1 MEKGRRAQYL
11 VTAAVSLAAIV
22 AGATQ
27 AWSTPVI
34 PKFHNNETNIA
45 ITDNEISWM
54 AAIASPGYMSG
65 SMATRFISD
74 KFGRRTVV
82 LGSALPILIG
92 TTVLLT
98 TASAPCLYV
107 TRYLWGFGNGM
118 YGTVSAMYLAEIADK
133 EIRGKLTA
141 SIRFTLSFG
150 SFIIMSVG
158 PFMSFNAI
166 SYIFLVLPIC
176 YFVACSFIPETP
188 YFYLKEGKVNAARA
202 SLKRLSGDRDE
213 KVIEDRLSAMR
224 LDVQKEMHRSGSAKE
239 MFTGKRY
246 RKALIIASGLKATQ
260 IMAGPIAIQQYFG
273 RIVQESKT
281 NVNIS
286 IVLITFGA
294 VKFIVGI
301 ISSMIVD
308 KVGRR
313 PLLIYSYLGSGIAL
327 GVVGAYFLIQPTSS
341 PYYTYIP
348 FIGIILSSVVSILG
362 YEPMVFVVSSEIFA
376 LNVKSVAMTY
386 LNILGGLLNFL
397 CVKGYQPMKDV
408 AGLTGVFWFYATFAF
423 IGGAFSF
430 LMVPET
436 NGKSLR
442 EIQIQMQGDLY
453 DESYDKPH
461 NVVVDDEA
469 EGTELKKLKQD
480 DT

>member
-1 MEKGRRAQYL
+1 MGIKKKICNSQTRGLKQE
-11 VTAAVSLAAIV
+11 AIV
-22 AGATQ
+22 LFKLK
-27 AWSTPVI
+27 I
-34 PKFHNNETNIA
+34 
-45 ITDNEISWM
+45 
-54 AAIASPGYMSG
+54 
-65 SMATRFISD
+65 
-74 KFGRRTVV
+74 
-82 LGSALPILIG
+82 ILF
-92 TTVLLT
+92 
-98 TASAPCLYV
+98 S
-107 TRYLWGFGNGM
+107 N
-118 YGTVSAMYLAEIADK
+118 
-133 EIRGKLTA
+133 
-141 SIRFTLSFG
+141 
-150 SFIIMSVG
+150 
-158 PFMSFNAI
+158 
-166 SYIFLVLPIC
+166 
-176 YFVACSFIPETP
+176 
-188 YFYLKEGKVNAARA
+188 
-202 SLKRLSGDRDE
+202 
-213 KVIEDRLSAMR
+213 
-224 LDVQKEMHRSGSAKE
+224 QK
-239 MFTGKRY
+239 
-246 RKALIIASGLKATQ
+246 LIIK
-260 IMAGPIAIQQYFG
+260 II
-273 RIVQESKT
+273 IVT
-281 NVNIS
+281 
-286 IVLITFGA
+286 
-294 VKFIVGI
+294 GI

-327 GVVGAYFLIQPTSS
+327 GVVGAYFLIQPTGS

-453 DESYDKPH
+453 DESFDKPH
-461 NVVVDDEA
+461 NVVVDDGA

>member
-11 VTAAVSLAAIV
+11 VAAAVSLAAMV

-34 PKFHNNETNIA
+34 PKFHSNETNII
-45 ITDNEISWM
+45 ITDDQISWV
-54 AAIASPGYMSG
+54 AALASPGYMAG
-65 SMATRFISD
+65 SMATRIVSD
-74 KFGRRTVV
+74 KFGRRTAV
-82 LGSALPILIG
+82 LGSGLPILIG
-92 TTVLLT
+92 TTVILT
-98 TASAPCLYV
+98 TASARCLYV
-107 TRYLWGFGNGM
+107 TRYLWGFGTGM
-118 YGTVSAMYLAEIADK
+118 IGTVSAMYLAEIADK

-141 SIRFTLSFG
+141 SIRFMLSFG
-150 SFIIMSVG
+150 SFIIMSIG
-158 PFMSFNAI
+158 PFISFNAL
-166 SYIFLVLPIC
+166 SYIFLALPIC
-176 YFVACSFIPETP
+176 YLIACSFIPETP

-202 SLKRLSGDRDE
+202 SLKRLSGDRNE
-213 KVIEDRLSAMR
+213 KAVEEKLLAMK
-224 LDVQKEMHRSGSAKE
+224 LDVKKEMHRSGSAKE

-246 RKALIIASGLKATQ
+246 RKALIIASGLKVTQ

-301 ISSMIVD
+301 ISSAIVD

-327 GVVGAYFLIQPTSS
+327 SVVGAYFLIQPTSS

-348 FIGIILSSVVSILG
+348 FVGIILSSVVSILG
-362 YEPMVFVVSSEIFA
+362 YEPMAFVVSAEIFP
-376 LNVKSVAMTY
+376 LNVKSIAMTF

-397 CVKGYQPMKDV
+397 CVKGYQPMKNI

-423 IGGAFSF
+423 IGGVFSF
-430 LMVPET
+430 FMVPET

-442 EIQIQMQGDLY
+442 EIQIELQGDLY
-453 DESYDKPH
+453 DETYEKPQ
-461 NVVVDDEA
+461 NVVVDD
-469 EGTELKKLKQD
+469 GTEDTELQKLKQD
-480 DT
+480 ET

>member
-1 MEKGRRAQYL
+1 
-11 VTAAVSLAAIV
+11 
-22 AGATQ
+22 
-27 AWSTPVI
+27 
-34 PKFHNNETNIA
+34 
-45 ITDNEISWM
+45 M